1 LLTLLLDK
9 KLCTKEEEQKP
20 LEIKISCVVK
30 KIVHKG
36 GKAVALETNK
46 GKIEL
51 GGAKLILAMG
61 VLPSTIL
68 MLNSFPQLAGIGT
81 RYTAHFR
88 SSVFVRLHRNVYDDL
103 KKKLSG
109 KVEVAAMHIPGL
121 CPHSTRQF
129 HIQLSALLD
138 DTPLGDI
145 QNTLH
150 QFPDVLPAPS
160 IEQLSSSKDHI
171 IFVCKTIGGF
181 DHNNENNWF
190 RRNSEVPSND
200 EIIYNNNADVTCN
213 TTIQVVLNDKD
224 KQLWDTMD
232 KSTLAVLK
240 RLALCG
246 DPNDSCQL
254 EYWHSEDSHS
264 STQKGCWLKDPPT
277 SQIRRRVLV
286 HPASTMWIGD
296 DESSPVDLDYRF
308 RGVENVYLTGGA
320 LWPTSGSWN
329 PTCTMTALAINL
341 ADKLLTNIDN
351 NKNNDMNNTDIDN
364 SNDNVQPGYN
374 YEVMNKY

>member
-36 GKAVALETNK
+36 GKAVALGTNK

-171 IFVCKTIGGF
+171 IFVCKTIGGL
-181 DHNNENNWF
+181 DHANENNWF
-190 RRNSEVPSND
+190 RLNSEVPGND
-200 EIIYNNNADVTCN
+200 KIINNNTP
-213 TTIQVVLNDKD
+213 TLQVVLNDTD
-224 KQLWDTMD
+224 HRLWDTMEE
-232 KSTLAVLK
+232 STFEVLES
-240 RLALCG
+240 LALCDDPG
-246 DPNDSCQL
+246 DPCQL
-254 EYWHSEDSHS
+254 DFWHLKDPHS
-264 STQKGCWLKDPPT
+264 STQEECWLKDRPPDT
-277 SQIRRRVLV
+277 QIRRPVLV
-286 HPASTMWIGD
+286 HPASTMWIGN
-296 DESSPVDLDYRF
+296 DELSPVDLDYGF

-320 LWPTSGSWN
+320 LWPTAGSWN

-341 ADKLLTNIDN
+341 ADKL
-351 NKNNDMNNTDIDN
+351 
-364 SNDNVQPGYN
+364 QQ
-374 YEVMNKY
+374 